1 MRYQSWGRPAKV
13 MADRDL
19 TSSDRRETAIILIG
33 RPDANRWVREIVEET
48 PVRFSKQ
55 GFSFGGRSYEKTEHV
70 LRFLTLSPWNPE
82 RLVVLVAGASHESP
96 LSRRGFWF
104 GRLDYS
110 ILEGRIDWASD
121 VDILAEHEAWSKK
134 LRRTAT
140 ERLELYYPEASFAE
154 SKHQAI
160 LNTLEERINRVAQE
174 LRDLSEV
181 SIRFYLYP
189 SHETKGRLVDS
200 VARSHVHSNTTTVHM
215 IYFAE
220 TDGLD
225 GAEEVGLLLDRLRGG
240 PVERYVRAGYS
251 RMLAGLSFEKEA
263 ARFAYLG
270 FPPELGRL
278 AATDNRQSLGF
289 PEAVYR
295 AYAASWVSFLQTHM
309 TSEEFRQYYI
319 GVGEHRLEKQEQAW
333 RRLLERDAA
342 RYAEG
347 FAEEA
352 ELSRASYSNAKAFHK
367 GFNYAYTN
375 SRDSGYPTTRSLESF
390 EGLRNLKANAVALV
404 PYGFSSPDH
413 RTEIRRAG
421 SSISTE
427 SDESIR
433 VATADAR
440 RLGLRVM
447 LKPQIWLS
455 YQDWPSDIDFETNQE
470 WDALVRKL
478 RKLDLIVRAP
488 GGRVAGGSLLRGH

>member
-70 LRFLTLSPWNPE
+70 LRLLTLSPWNPE

-96 LSRRGFWF
+96 LSWRGFWF

-140 ERLELYYPEASFAE
+140 ERLELYYLEASFAE

-160 LNTLEERINRVAQE
+160 LNTLKERIDRVAQE
-174 LRDLSEV
+174 LGDLSEV

-251 RMLAGLSFEKEA
+251 RMLAGLPFEKEA
-263 ARFAYLG
+263 VRFAYLG
-270 FPPELGRL
+270 FPPELGGSRRRIIVSRW
-278 AATDNRQSLGF
+278 AF
-289 PEAVYR
+289 P
-295 AYAASWVSFLQTHM
+295 
-309 TSEEFRQYYI
+309 
-319 GVGEHRLEKQEQAW
+319 
-333 RRLLERDAA
+333 RRSIE
-342 RYAEG
+342 
-347 FAEEA
+347 
-352 ELSRASYSNAKAFHK
+352 
-367 GFNYAYTN
+367 
-375 SRDSGYPTTRSLESF
+375 PTR
-390 EGLRNLKANAVALV
+390 G
-404 PYGFSSPDH
+404 
-413 RTEIRRAG
+413 AG
-421 SSISTE
+421 SLFCKHI
-427 SDESIR
+427 
-433 VATADAR
+433 
-440 RLGLRVM
+440 
-447 LKPQIWLS
+447 
-455 YQDWPSDIDFETNQE
+455 
-470 WDALVRKL
+470 
-478 RKLDLIVRAP
+478 
-488 GGRVAGGSLLRGH
+488 